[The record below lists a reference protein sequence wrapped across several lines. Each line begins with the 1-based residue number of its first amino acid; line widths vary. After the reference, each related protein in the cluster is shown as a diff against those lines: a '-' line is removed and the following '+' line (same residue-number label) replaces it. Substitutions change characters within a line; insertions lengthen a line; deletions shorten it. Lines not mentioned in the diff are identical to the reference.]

1 MNTLSTLDRSS
12 AIPPRRCD
20 GNAGSMARPGVVLQ
34 PIVDLA
40 TATVWGQEALCRV
53 PHSPFRYLVKGG
65 GSSLPEP
72 ICTVLEARM
81 LAAALDARERVPSD
95 QLLTVNV
102 SPTALTDDEV
112 QRVLDDRGSLEGVV
126 VELTEYRDPEPI
138 EGVVPAV
145 QDLRERGATIALD
158 DVGGGRGALR
168 YARALEPDLIKLDGD
183 VIGRVHLEPM
193 KRVMVESALAVAREI
208 DVPVVAEGIESTQE
222 LDAVLRLGVRLG
234 QGFLL
239 GQPTSEPSD
248 VSPHVRRWLRA
259 RSGRLAARTA
269 VARGP
274 HIATAS

>member
-1 MNTLSTLDRSS
+1 
-12 AIPPRRCD
+12 
-20 GNAGSMARPGVVLQ
+20 VLQ

-40 TATVWGQEALCRV
+40 TVTVWGQEALCRV
-53 PHSPFRYLVKGG
+53 PHSPFRYLVAGG

-72 ICTVLEARM
+72 IAVVLEARM
-81 LAAALDARERVPSD
+81 LRAALDARRRVPSD
-95 QLLTVNV
+95 QLLTVNI
-102 SPTALTDDEV
+102 SPTALLDDEV
-112 QRVLDDRGSLEGVV
+112 QRVLDDHGSLEGIV

-138 EGVVPAV
+138 DGVARAV
-145 QDLRERGATIALD
+145 QDLRERGASVALD

-168 YARALEPDLIKLDGD
+168 YASALEPDFIKLDGD
-183 VIGRVHLEPM
+183 VIGRIHLEPM
-193 KRVMVESALAVAREI
+193 KRIMVESALAVARDI
-208 DVPVVAEGIESTQE
+208 DVPVVAEGIETTQE
-222 LDAVLRLGVRLG
+222 LDAVLRLGIRLG

-239 GQPTSEPSD
+239 GQPTSKPSN

>member
-12 AIPPRRCD
+12 AIPGRRRE
-20 GNAGSMARPGVVLQ
+20 GQTGSMARPGVVLQ

-40 TATVWGQEALCRV
+40 SVTVWGQEALCRV
-53 PHSPFRYLVKGG
+53 PHSPFRYLVAGG

-72 ICTVLEARM
+72 ICVVLEARM
-81 LAAALDARERVPSD
+81 LRAALDARARVHSE

-102 SPTALTDDEV
+102 SPTALVDDEV
-112 QRVLDDRGSLEGVV
+112 QRVLDDHASLDGVM

-138 EGVVPAV
+138 EGVVAAV
-145 QDLRERGATIALD
+145 QELRDRGALIALD

-168 YARALEPDLIKLDGD
+168 YARALEPDLLKLDGD

-193 KRVMVESALAVAREI
+193 KRVMVESALAVARDI
-208 DVPVVAEGIESTQE
+208 DAQVVAEGIESTRE
-222 LDAVLRLGVRLG
+222 LDAVLRLGIRLG

-239 GQPTSEPSD
+239 GQPTAKPSN

-259 RSGRLAARTA
+259 RADRLAARTA

-274 HIATAS
+274 HIASAS